1 MKFFPFFGGVPNIL
15 KIGFAMDCPV
25 LTEATVFSSTPDQ
38 ITFVKQLCL
47 LSLSVGGSG
56 LWLRD
61 TGYIPSQP
69 EVVKAMDAQ

>member
-1 MKFFPFFGGVPNIL
+1 
-15 KIGFAMDCPV
+15 MDSPG

-56 LWLRD
+56 LWLSD
-61 TGYIPSQP
+61 TGYIPRHP
-69 EVVKAMDAQ
+69 EVVMAMDAQ